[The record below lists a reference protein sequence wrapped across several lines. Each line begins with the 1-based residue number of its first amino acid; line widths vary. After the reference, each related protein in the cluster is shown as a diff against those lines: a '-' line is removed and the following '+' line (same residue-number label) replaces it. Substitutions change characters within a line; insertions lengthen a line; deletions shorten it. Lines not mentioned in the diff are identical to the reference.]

1 MFTGLVEEVGTVSS
15 VVQRGGI
22 LTLDVT
28 AKIVLEDVRIG
39 DSIAIAG
46 VCQTVTAFGSGSFTV
61 EAVAET
67 IGRTTFGRL
76 RRGDPVNLE
85 RSLKVGDRLGGHI
98 VQGHVDGTGRVTA
111 RKESGG
117 NVDLTI
123 TAEAA
128 LGKYIVEKGAI
139 AVDGVS
145 LTVTHAADA
154 TFGITVIPHTMGAT
168 TLERARP
175 GDEVN
180 LETDIIVRHIE
191 KLMGTGGGL
200 TTARLRQLGY

>member
-1 MFTGLVEEVGTVSS
+1 MFTGLVEEVGAISS
-15 VVQRGGI
+15 VTQRGGI
-22 LTLDVT
+22 LTLAVT
-28 AKIVLEDVRIG
+28 AMAVLEDIRIG
-39 DSIAIAG
+39 DSIAIDG
-46 VCQTVTAFGSGSFTV
+46 VCQTVTAFDGGSFTV
-61 EAVAET
+61 ETVAET

-76 RRGDPVNLE
+76 HRGDRVNLE
-85 RSLKVGDRLGGHI
+85 RSLKIGDRLGGHF

-111 RKESGG
+111 RKEYGG

-123 TAEAA
+123 AAEAS
-128 LGKYIVEKGAI
+128 LGKYIVEKGSI

-154 TFGITVIPHTMGAT
+154 TFGVTVIPHTMGAT

-180 LETDIIVRHIE
+180 LETDIIARHIE
-191 KLMGTGGGL
+191 KLMGTRGGL
-200 TTARLRQLGY
+200 TTERLRQLGF